1 MGETQ
6 FTNAEGQRRHQAIR
20 DRMKTGGMRA
30 YIVFDALNFVYTT
43 NFLLDV
49 EPWERP
55 VAAIVPS
62 DGEPS
67 LILHELSTNHYAVAL
82 ERGSCWVTDAEIYV
96 EHPTLI
102 NRKYSRPECDRL
114 LVDRLIQQGITRG
127 RVGVD
132 SMGRISAAVRAMLP
146 DVEFFLHPEL
156 LRDLRLVKSDSEL
169 DLLRVGGVLT
179 TWAIG
184 EFKSLLA
191 PGERIYELSL
201 EIAKG
206 FGHRVADQLP
216 DDAIQIMVLADTGID
231 TACPHSPGGN
241 AGRRI
246 SRGDSVIANVL
257 LRINGYWTED
267 ERTFLIGPPTDEQRH
282 YLTAMTSAQVAA
294 IDAMVEGNR
303 LVDIDAAAFNVHQA
317 AGTLEYLFARTGH
330 GIGLAGHEY
339 PDDMAYSYRPLAEG
353 MVFSSEPALFVKGL
367 GGFRHSDTVIVGSE
381 KPESVTAFPKYIDDL
396 IVDG

>member
-1 MGETQ
+1 
-6 FTNAEGQRRHQAIR
+6 
-20 DRMKTGGMRA
+20 
-30 YIVFDALNFVYTT
+30 
-43 NFLLDV
+43 
-49 EPWERP
+49 
-55 VAAIVPS
+55 
-62 DGEPS
+62 
-67 LILHELSTNHYAVAL
+67 
-82 ERGSCWVTDAEIYV
+82 VTDADIYV

-102 NRKYSRPECDRL
+102 NRKYSRPEWDRL
-114 LVDRLIQQGITRG
+114 LVDRLIQQGIMRG

-146 DVEFFLHPEL
+146 DVEFFLHSEL

-184 EFKSLLA
+184 EFKSLLT

-201 EIAKG
+201 EIAKRL
-206 FGHRVADQLP
+206 GHRVADQLP
-216 DDAIQIMVLADTGID
+216 DDAIQIMVLGDTGID

-267 ERTFLIGPPTDEQRH
+267 ERTCLIGPPTDEQRH
-282 YLTAMTSAQVAA
+282 YLTVMTNAQVAA

-303 LVDIDAAAFNVHQA
+303 LS
-317 AGTLEYLFARTGH
+317 TSMRLL
-330 GIGLAGHEY
+330 
-339 PDDMAYSYRPLAEG
+339 
-353 MVFSSEPALFVKGL
+353 
-367 GGFRHSDTVIVGSE
+367 
-381 KPESVTAFPKYIDDL
+381 
-396 IVDG
+396 